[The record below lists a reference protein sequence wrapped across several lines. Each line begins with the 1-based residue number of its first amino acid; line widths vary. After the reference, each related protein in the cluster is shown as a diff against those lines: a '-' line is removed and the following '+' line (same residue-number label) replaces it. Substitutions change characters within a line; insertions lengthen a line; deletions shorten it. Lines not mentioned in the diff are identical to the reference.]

1 MKRSVAH
8 FLFFSFTLLPLVIA
22 SFVYPRL
29 AGRIPVHFGL
39 DGQPDAW
46 GDRNSIFAG
55 PIILGVVSLFVYVLL
70 TNLHKI
76 EPNRF
81 KKYDLLMMRI
91 FAVSMVGFLSMIS
104 ICILMATIWQG
115 VPLLN
120 LLVGLLGLGLIGM
133 GWFMLRAGP
142 NLLSVNHESSAIM
155 INGPADKSRIKTGR
169 QIGCAGL
176 IVLSAAM
183 VLEGLWL
190 MGMFMLSMLLMGLL
204 TVLFS
209 SSRSHQVSDQE
220 K

>member
-1 MKRSVAH
+1 MKRSVAN
-8 FLFFSFTLLPLVIA
+8 FLAFSFMLLPLGIA
-22 SFVYPRL
+22 TYMYPRL
-29 AGRIPVHFGL
+29 PGRIPIHFGV

-46 GDRNSIFAG
+46 GDRISIFAG
-55 PIILGVVSLFVYVLL
+55 PVILGVVSFLVYVLL

-76 EPNRF
+76 VPNRF
-81 KKYDLLMMRI
+81 KKHDAVMIRI
-91 FAVSMVGFLSMIS
+91 FAVSMAGFLSMIS

-120 LLVGLLGLGLIGM
+120 LLVGLIGLVLIGM

-169 QIGCAGL
+169 LIGCAGL
-176 IVLSAAM
+176 IVLSAAL
-183 VLEGLWL
+183 VLKGSWL
-190 MGMFMLSMLLMGLL
+190 MGVFMVSMLLMGLL
-204 TVLFS
+204 TVLYS
-209 SSRSHQVSDQE
+209 SSRSPQGSYQE

>member
-8 FLFFSFTLLPLVIA
+8 FLAFSFMLLPLGIA
-22 SFVYPRL
+22 TYMYPRL
-29 AGRIPVHFGL
+29 PGRIPIHFGV

-46 GDRNSIFAG
+46 GDRISIFAG
-55 PIILGVVSLFVYVLL
+55 PFILGVVSFLVYVLL

-76 EPNRF
+76 VPNRF
-81 KKYDLLMMRI
+81 KKHDAVMIRI
-91 FAVSMVGFLSMIS
+91 FAVSMAGFLSMIS
-104 ICILMATIWQG
+104 ICILMATIWRG
-115 VPLLN
+115 VPLLK
-120 LLVGLLGLGLIGM
+120 LLVGLVGLVLIGM

-142 NLLSVNHESSAIM
+142 NLLSVNHESSAILIRGIAGNAR
-155 INGPADKSRIKTGR
+155 INTGR
-169 QIGCAGL
+169 VIGFTGL

-183 VLEGLWL
+183 LLEGLWL

-209 SSRSHQVSDQE
+209 SSRSHQGSDQE